1 MCWEDQT
8 SGRTS
13 GGELHELLGLGAYNK
28 RNAAC
33 DHIMVGL
40 VSANQQALDRSR
52 LPQAPAD
59 TSIGVTV
66 EFVPLLL
73 RDESAW
79 PSLVELDAKGQSM
92 EDEIDFLY
100 LDRNSP
106 RDRDLNEQRRRANR
120 IWGSL

>member
-1 MCWEDQT
+1 
-8 SGRTS
+8 
-13 GGELHELLGLGAYNK
+13 
-28 RNAAC
+28 
-33 DHIMVGL
+33 

-120 IWGSL
+120 MWGSL